1 MRLLHLRPL
10 GVGSKLVCAVV
21 VGVETQKGKLMTL
34 TTAVMVVLVVVL
46 VQEILML
53 NQAVLVLPA
62 LQDKVLMEATL
73 SCHQVNKVVAVVV
86 PAKQE
91 TLMDKELVEMV

>member
-1 MRLLHLRPL
+1 M
-10 GVGSKLVCAVV
+10 V
-21 VGVETQKGKLMTL
+21 VGVETQKVLLVTL

-46 VQEILML
+46 EVVILL
-53 NQAVLVLPA
+53 VNQAVLVLLA

-73 SCHQVNKVVAVVV
+73 SIHQIKKVAAAVV